1 MSKKR
6 KKQKSVKHAASL
18 SVVQGGRVV
27 DLGTPEFQAKVQF
40 ETVYLDRKTTATRVR
55 DKRPIDKYH
64 RLYKIDEENGV
75 READRRGI
83 SDAQYRAADR
93 LACNHEKTHP
103 RLSRELVPMVFDKG
117 INPGSY
123 PMDIQVDAMHL
134 HDRLLRPLNHESRN
148 MVRQICCY
156 GEGLNEYETAKR
168 WRKGYGMIRLREAL
182 DELVASFK
190 NLCEPRR

>member
-1 MSKKR
+1 MG
-6 KKQKSVKHAASL
+6 KKQRKPRQQQVAIQLEAD
-18 SVVQGGRVV
+18 R
-27 DLGTPEFQAKVQF
+27 GTPEFQAKVRL

-117 INPGSY
+117 INVGAY
-123 PMDIQVDAMHL
+123 PLEIQIEALNL
-134 HDRLLRPLNHESRN
+134 HERLMRRLNHESRK
-148 MVRQICCY
+148 MVQEICCH
-156 GEGLNEYETAKR
+156 GEGLNEYEAAR
-168 WRKGYGMIRLREAL
+168 GWRKGYGIIRLREAL
-182 DELVASFK
+182 DELVESFRR
-190 NLCEPRR
+190 LREPRR

>member
-1 MSKKR
+1 MAKHPR
-6 KKQKSVKHAASL
+6 KSRKGKSPAIVLEAD
-18 SVVQGGRVV
+18 R
-27 DLGTPEFQAKVQF
+27 GTPEFQAKVKF
-40 ETVYLDRKTTATRVR
+40 ETVYLDRKAATTRVR

-93 LACNHEKTHP
+93 IACNHEKTHP

-117 INPGSY
+117 INVGAY
-123 PMDIQVDAMHL
+123 PLEIQIEAMHL
-134 HDRLLRPLNHESRN
+134 HDRLLRPLNNESRS
-148 MVRQICCY
+148 MVRHICCY
-156 GEGLNEYETAKR
+156 GECLNEYEATRR

-182 DELVASFK
+182 DELVESFRS
-190 NLCEPRR
+190 LREPKH